1 MRRAF
6 AVRLQPE
13 AADQLR
19 ALDPKVRRQVRE
31 KLFWLGDHAEEIHH
45 LPLSRDLSGFCKRRV
60 GNYRIVYQVVMD
72 GRVLVVHRIG
82 HRKDVYDVD

>member
-6 AVRLQPE
+6 EVRLQPE
-13 AADQLR
+13 AADQLQ

-31 KLFWLGDHAEEIHH
+31 KLLWLGDHAEEIRH
-45 LPLSRDLSGFCKRRV
+45 LPLHRELSGLCKRRV

-72 GRVLVVHRIG
+72 DRILIVHRIG